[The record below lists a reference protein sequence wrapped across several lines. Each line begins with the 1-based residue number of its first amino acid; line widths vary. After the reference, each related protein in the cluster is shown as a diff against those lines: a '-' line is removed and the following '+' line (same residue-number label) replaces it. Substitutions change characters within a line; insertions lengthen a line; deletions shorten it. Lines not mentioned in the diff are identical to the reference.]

1 MTKHFEKKLIVSGAL
16 ALALYYAA
24 TCPCDTYLKC
34 HWTEFY
40 GALAVAAVIPYAT
53 K

>member
-1 MTKHFEKKLIVSGAL
+1 MTKHLEKKLLVSGAL

-34 HWTEFY
+34 HFKEYY
-40 GALAVAAVIPYAT
+40 GALAVAAVIPYVV